1 MHLKRDDLKDLT
13 TSLIGVEPPFL
24 PAIQIQHPRSLDI
37 TPISNEFM
45 LKGDESIDCSVNS
58 PVFSIAIKQFTARR
72 NRPHQGLFIPKLIR
86 AQKDSLLFDLA
97 RIRWDSPYAS
107 ELLIDS
113 RIDTKRTY
121 FINVIR
127 PLINLAAS
135 TQSSVLLHAA
145 LAQWSGIGILMPG
158 NSGDG
163 KTTLAILSAFQG
175 HKVVTDDLTLIA
187 AHNNQLFGK
196 ALRDH
201 IYVRRETF
209 KHIPKNIKSAAV
221 EGMFLTEKKHTLLRE
236 NLAEFTLASS
246 GIDMLLF
253 PQISNHKPY
262 NKAYRIQTL
271 SKTEALVQ
279 LLKSID
285 PLLMKMMDESS
296 RSRTINTLRVL
307 VKKCVC
313 MSLTTTPLLLQSP
326 ETHISNLVDQVLE
339 RYSACK
345 NASCE

>member
-1 MHLKRDDLKDLT
+1 MRLKRDELKELT
-13 TSLIGVEPPFL
+13 TSLIVSDPPFL
-24 PAIQIQHPRSLDI
+24 PAIRIEHPRSLDI
-37 TPISNEFM
+37 APISNEFM
-45 LKGDESIDCSVNS
+45 LHGDGSANCSADS
-58 PVFSIAIKQFTARR
+58 PVFSISIKQFTARK

-86 AQKDSLLFDLA
+86 ATKSSLLFDLA
-97 RIRWDSPYAS
+97 RIRWSSPYVS

-113 RIDTKRTY
+113 RINTERTY

-127 PLINLAAS
+127 PLINLAAC

-145 LAQWSGIGILMPG
+145 LTQWKDTGVLMPG

-175 HKVVTDDLTLIA
+175 HKVVTDDLSLIA
-187 AHNNQLFGK
+187 PHNNKLFGK

-201 IYVRRETF
+201 IYVRRATF
-209 KHIPKNIKSAAV
+209 KHIPKNFKSDAV

-236 NLAEFTLASS
+236 NLAEFTLDTCE
-246 GIDMLLF
+246 INVILF

-262 NKAYRIQTL
+262 NQAYQIHTL
-271 SKTEALVQ
+271 SKTDALVR

-296 RSRTINTLRVL
+296 RFRTIDTLRTL

-313 MSLTTTPLLLQSP
+313 LSLTTTPLLLQNP
-326 ETHISNLVDQVLE
+326 ESHITNLVSEVLK

-345 NASCE
+345 NSSCE